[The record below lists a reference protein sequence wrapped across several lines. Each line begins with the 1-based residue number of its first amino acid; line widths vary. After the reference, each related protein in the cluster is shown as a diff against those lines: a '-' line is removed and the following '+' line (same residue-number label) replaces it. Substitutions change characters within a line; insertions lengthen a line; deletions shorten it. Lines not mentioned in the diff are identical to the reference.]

1 MKKFLLTLFVILFCG
16 LNVAVFALE
25 DNGLPTLGFAQQ
37 VGELISMA
45 KYCGIDT
52 TEMNQQLIQSINIL
66 AIYRKENAQN
76 ALNVFQAYAQQS
88 PDASKINCAQV
99 SSDFEQVEAK
109 MPKLPNIQ
117 NVPNSQ

>member
-1 MKKFLLTLFVILFCG
+1 MKKFLLTIVIIFICG
-16 LNVAVFALE
+16 LRIAVFAFE

-52 TEMNQQLIQSINIL
+52 AEMNQQLIQSINIL
-66 AIYRKENAQN
+66 AKYRKENVQN
-76 ALNVFQAYAQQS
+76 AINVFQAYAQQK
-88 PDASKINCAQV
+88 PDASKIDCAQV

-109 MPKLPNIQ
+109 MPKLPR
-117 NVPNSQ
+117 